1 MSRSGRGSQRAPFV
15 AYVYE
20 NDYEEIQK
28 LVQFYPNIETG
39 GDLFGLWKDE
49 RTVIIQQFIGP
60 GKECH
65 RTTTSFHQ
73 DIEYLHK
80 VGSLITTKEG
90 LCNVGEWHSH
100 HQIAMPHPSDGDRRT
115 VFSNMPHLGLERFV
129 LFIATIESKSYS
141 GKKRSHQIKLDDIK
155 LRPFLFLDSTQKMV
169 EGEIELIPDSNPHR
183 LNEKIKTE
191 IEGGAEIPH
200 DGAKRIST
208 NRDDNHDST
217 SKNLEKKKK
226 AGKEG
231 SKFAGEKSKSK
242 DKPQTLKQQ
251 AESVPLS
258 QGEPPQPPSRER
270 KPQNVH
276 LTKSDT
282 GDESFGEKPRDGQQQ
297 ACREP
302 DQHAERQRQEKE
314 KEKQWRDGCNNEN
327 RSPNTGPTA
336 PGGTGN
342 QSPPTSPSTPQM
354 NTPQYARTTSSPTV
368 RQVLNASRNSSAMQG
383 QVSGVH
389 RNGFSSQSIPPN
401 SATNLHFSTA
411 AGADHS
417 TRRQSNSVQPQFS
430 IQPPQQTGSRNPQR
444 NTPPADGAG
453 YSSLQGHR
461 QGNRPHQSHTAQP
474 HIVGELT
481 GEGYF

>member
-39 GDLFGLWKDE
+39 GDLFGLWKDD

-60 GKECH
+60 GKDCH

-129 LFIATIESKSYS
+129 LFIATIESKGYS

-183 LNEKIKTE
+183 LNERIKTE

-231 SKFAGEKSKSK
+231 SKFAEEKSKSK
-242 DKPQTLKQQ
+242 GKPQTLKQQ
-251 AESVPLS
+251 AESVPPP
-258 QGEPPQPPSRER
+258 QGEPPKPPSRET
-270 KPQNVH
+270 KPQNMH
-276 LTKSDT
+276 PTESDM
-282 GDESFGEKPRDGQQQ
+282 GDERFHGKRRDDQQQ
-297 ACREP
+297 AGREQ
-302 DQHAERQRQEKE
+302 DQHAERQRQE

-327 RSPNTGPTA
+327 RSPNAGPVA

-342 QSPPTSPSTPQM
+342 QNSPTFPSTPQM
-354 NTPQYARTTSSPTV
+354 NTPQYVRTTSRPPITEGDMPPTTSSSTF
-368 RQVLNASRNSSAMQG
+368 RQVLGTSRNSQENMSINQY
-383 QVSGVH
+383 VRIDNISGK
-389 RNGFSSQSIPPN
+389 GMF
-401 SATNLHFSTA
+401 
-411 AGADHS
+411 
-417 TRRQSNSVQPQFS
+417 
-430 IQPPQQTGSRNPQR
+430 
-444 NTPPADGAG
+444 
-453 YSSLQGHR
+453 
-461 QGNRPHQSHTAQP
+461 
-474 HIVGELT
+474 
-481 GEGYF
+481 